1 MNFKTLSIF
10 LFFVNFFIASSDDSM
25 LSCDDTQVLDF
36 IEQEERGQIYQDIVQ
51 NLRIYK
57 SSESRLFF
65 HRT

>member
-10 LFFVNFFIASSDDSM
+10 LFFVNFFIASS
-25 LSCDDTQVLDF
+25 DDTQVLDF